1 MKLTLL
7 AASTAFL
14 LSGCV
19 IYVDGKSGNIDWGD
33 RDLTHDTRQLSL
45 AVADLEALD
54 VLAGAGSLV
63 IEGDSTIDAIEVT
76 AEVYHHD
83 TADIRFSLEAQ
94 GDTAFLVATFDNS
107 SYGSNNPY
115 MDVTVR
121 MPQDLLLKV
130 DDGSGSIEIRNVY
143 GDIEVEDGSGSMD
156 ITNIGNLTIDDGS
169 GSITV
174 SGSSGNVMI
183 DDGSGGMLV
192 ENVRGE
198 VTIDDGS
205 GDIEVRNVGKLTIIE
220 SGSGSVKS

>member
-7 AASTAFL
+7 AASSALL

-19 IYVDGKSGNIDWGD
+19 IYVDGKSGNLSWDD
-33 RDLTHDTRQLSL
+33 RDLSHDTRQLSL
-45 AVADLEALD
+45 AVSDLAALD

-63 IEGDSTIDAIEVT
+63 IQGDSAVDTIEVT
-76 AEVYHHD
+76 AEVYYHE
-83 TADIRFSLEAQ
+83 TADIRFSLESQ
-94 GDTAFLVATFDNS
+94 GDTAFLVATFDS
-107 SYGSNNPY
+107 SNYGSNNPY
-115 MDVTVR
+115 MDITVR

-130 DDGSGSIEIRNVY
+130 DDGSGSIEISNIY

-156 ITNIGNLTIDDGS
+156 ITNVGNLTIDDGS

-183 DDGSGGMLV
+183 DDGSGGMLI

-220 SGSGSVKS
+220 SGSGSVKT

>member
-7 AASTAFL
+7 AASAAFL

-33 RDLTHDTRQLSL
+33 RDLIHDTRQLSL

-83 TADIRFSLEAQ
+83 TGDIRFSLEAQ

-130 DDGSGSIEIRNVY
+130 DDGSGNITVNGSN
-143 GDIEVEDGSGSMD
+143 GDVV
-156 ITNIGNLTIDDGS
+156 IDDGS
-169 GSITV
+169 GS
-174 SGSSGNVMI
+174 
-183 DDGSGGMLV
+183 MLV

-205 GDIEVRNVGKLTIIE
+205 GDIEVREVGKLTIIE